1 MVEGVFSK
9 LSKPLKREI
18 KALNWSKATP
28 IQEVAIPTI
37 LEGSNVLLIAPTG
50 TGKTEAAV
58 LPVFECFLR
67 ECSLRSL
74 HGISIL
80 YITPLRALNRDI
92 FRRLMDVGKHLEI
105 TVQVRHGDTSQWTRR
120 KQALHPPDM
129 LITTPETL
137 QAILPGKRM
146 QKNLQKV
153 RWTIIDEIHELATD
167 KRGVQLSV
175 ALERME
181 KITGRQLQ
189 RIGLSATVGNPDQI
203 ARFLVGKNRSFRVFQ
218 SDKIKTIDIQVE
230 SPTSNERDEEAS
242 KTLMIPGG
250 SISRIRRILKLIDE
264 KKSSLV
270 FTNTREHAEVLASRI
285 NALHPEAKI
294 GVHHGSLSKDVR
306 IHTERHLKEGAL
318 KAVICTSSL
327 ELGIDVGIIDYIIQY
342 MSPRQV
348 TRLLQRVGRSGH
360 TLEGKAE
367 GCILASWPDDIL
379 ESAVI
384 SKLASHSIFEAPPF
398 HDGALD
404 VLAHQIAGMTLDW
417 GQVTL
422 EEVHQTVS
430 KAWSYRNLSLEKIQE
445 VIEQL
450 VRRRILWLNSD
461 SVRKRSPHIYRY
473 YYENLSMITDVNRYE
488 VVDFLNRRKIGTLDQ
503 EFIAKNGQVGQEF
516 IIHGQ
521 TWRIISID
529 EEQDAIQVEAVPQ
542 SFGAI
547 PSWEGEMIPVSFH
560 VAQEVG
566 RLREKLADLIGK
578 NQMLSLAFSRYPM
591 NSEATEKVVDFI
603 QRQLKNGYNVPTHR
617 QMIIEC
623 FENYIIIHGCFGN
636 RVNEALGKALAALLS
651 ARFGFNV
658 ATQVDAYRIAL
669 ITPAYVNPEKVTEEL
684 VKLKPDELMQVLDS
698 VLSDTSLLAWRLWNV
713 AKRFG
718 LVDHQAKYNGRR
730 GRMLASAL
738 RESPIYEEAIREIY
752 IEKMDLNNARKI
764 LHRIQDKEI
773 QVQTYKRSKTYSP
786 FSLPILDR
794 IAPHDVLR
802 PVIPTQAILDVV
814 KERLHFGEVRLVCLL
829 NADYNGIRRVRS
841 LPTKVSC
848 PNCGYT
854 LIAVTYRH
862 DHELVKIVTK
872 RIKKKKLSKEEEK
885 RWQAAWKSAN
895 LVQTYGKKAIIAL
908 RGRGVGPTI
917 AARILRDYHRNEND
931 LYFDIIKAERN
942 YIKTRM
948 FWDK

>member
-18 KALNWSKATP
+18 LSLEWTKATP
-28 IQEVAIPTI
+28 IQEMAIPAI

-50 TGKTEAAV
+50 TGKTEAAI
-58 LPVFECFLR
+58 LPVFERFLR
-67 ECSLRSL
+67 ERITRSN

-80 YITPLRALNRDI
+80 YVTPLRALNRDI
-92 FRRLMDVGKHLEI
+92 FRRLIDVGKHLDLV
-105 TVQVRHGDTSQWTRR
+105 VQIRHGDTSQWTRR
-120 KQALHPPDM
+120 KQALNPPDM

-146 QKNLQKV
+146 QKNLGAV
-153 RWTIIDEIHELATD
+153 RWVIVDEIHELATD

-175 ALERME
+175 ALERLG

-189 RIGLSATVGNPDQI
+189 RIGLSATVGNSDLI
-203 ARFLVGKNRSFRVFQ
+203 SRFLVGKARDCKVFQ
-218 SDKIKTIDIQVE
+218 SDKIKMVEIQVE
-230 SPTSNERDEEAS
+230 SPTSKESDEEAS

-250 SISRIRRILKLIDE
+250 SISRVRRILKLIDTN
-264 KKSSLV
+264 KSSLV
-270 FTNTREHAEVLASRI
+270 FTNTREHAEVIASRI
-285 NALHPEAKI
+285 FALHPEAKV

-306 IHTERHLKEGAL
+306 IHTEHQLKQGAL

-360 TLEGKAE
+360 TLEGRSE

-379 ESAVI
+379 ESVVI
-384 SKLASHSIFEAPPF
+384 AKFASNSVLETHQI
-398 HDGALD
+398 HDNALD
-404 VLAHQIAGMTLDW
+404 VLAHQIAGMGLDW
-417 GQVTL
+417 GNITL
-422 EEVHQTVS
+422 EEIHQTVS
-430 KAWSYRNLSLEKIQE
+430 KAWPYRNLSLEKIQE
-445 VIEQL
+445 VVEQL
-450 VRRRILWLNSD
+450 ERRRILWFNSN
-461 SVRKRSPHIYRY
+461 SVRKRSPNIYRY

-488 VVDFLNRRKIGTLDQ
+488 VVNFLNRRKIGTLDQ
-503 EFIAKNGQVGQEF
+503 EFIAKNGKPGQEF

-529 EEQDAIQVEAVPQ
+529 EEQDVVQVEVASQ

-547 PSWEGEMIPVSFH
+547 PAWEGEMIPVSFH

-566 RLREKLADLIGK
+566 RLRKKLADWIEKESTTADVFNGY
-578 NQMLSLAFSRYPM
+578 AI
-591 NSEATEKVVDFI
+591 NSEAIEKTIDFVR
-603 QRQLKNGYNVPTHR
+603 RQLKNNYNVPTHR
-617 QMIIEC
+617 HMIIEC
-623 FENYIIIHGCFGN
+623 FENYIIIHGCYGN
-636 RVNEALGKALAALLS
+636 RVNETLGKALAALLS

-669 ITPAYVNPEKVTEEL
+669 ITPAYVNPERVKKEL
-684 VKLKPDELMQVLDS
+684 LNLKPDELLEILDNVLG
-698 VLSDTSLLAWRLWNV
+698 DTSLLAWRLWNV

-718 LVDHQAKYNGRR
+718 LVNRQAEYSGRR

-738 RESPIYEEAIREIY
+738 RGSPIYEEAIREIY
-752 IEKMDLNNARKI
+752 IEKMDLNNACKV
-764 LHRIQDKEI
+764 LNRIQDKEI
-773 QVQTYKRSKTYSP
+773 QIQTYRRSKAYSP

-802 PVIPTQAILDVV
+802 PVIPTQAILEIV
-814 KERLHFGEVRLVCLL
+814 KERLQYGEVRLVCLL

-841 LPTKVSC
+841 LPNKVRC

-854 LIAVTYRH
+854 MIAATYRY
-862 DHELVKIVTK
+862 DSDLAKIVEK
-872 RIKKKKLSKEEEK
+872 RIAKKTLTKEEEK
-885 RWQAAWKSAN
+885 RWQTAWKSAN
-895 LVQTYGKKAIIAL
+895 LVQAYGKKAIIVL
-908 RGRGVGPTI
+908 RGRGIGPTS
-917 AARILRDYHRNEND
+917 AARILRSYHRSED
-931 LYFDIIKAERN
+931 ALYLDVIKAERN